1 MKQAVIPVLATILL
15 LTGSPAGAA
24 TETLHESRPI
34 KGEKALAVE
43 LSLGTGEVR
52 IEPGSFDKLFDV
64 RAEVDPELLEP
75 KARYGEGTLSVYTLA
90 RRKLGMPGTN
100 RWTLAFNQKLPLTIH
115 ADLGAA
121 KSDLDFT
128 GLRLKD
134 CTLLMGAS
142 LATVRFNTPNPVV
155 LQQLRIE
162 AGAANVQGF
171 GLGNSNFETFEFKG
185 GVGNSELDFA
195 GDYRRKGQVKASVTV
210 GRLIVRVPRSL
221 GLRVKAADGWASR
234 VKLPTELVQEEGFW
248 VSPNYATA
256 PGRIDLEAETR
267 VGGIEVKWE

>member
-1 MKQAVIPVLATILL
+1 MKQAAIPLLAAILML
-15 LTGSPAGAA
+15 AASPALAQPFQDA
-24 TETLHESRPI
+24 RPI

-43 LSLGTGEVR
+43 LTLGTGEVKL
-52 IEPGSFDKLFDV
+52 EPGSFDKLYDV
-64 RAEVDPELLEP
+64 RAEYDPESLEP

-90 RRKLGMPGTN
+90 QRKLGIPGLN
-100 RWTLAFNQKLPLTIH
+100 RWTMAFTQKLPLSIH
-115 ADLGAA
+115 ADLGTA

-142 LATVRFNTPNPVV
+142 LATLRFNTPNPVV
-155 LQQLRIE
+155 LQKMRIE

-234 VKLPTELVQEEGFW
+234 VKLPAELLQEEGHW

-256 PGRIDLEAETR
+256 DGRIDLEAETR

>member
-1 MKQAVIPVLATILL
+1 MKNAKLPLIAVITLL
-15 LTGSPAGAA
+15 LAAPADAA
-24 TETLHESRPI
+24 TQTFQDSRPI

-43 LSLGTGEVR
+43 LTLGTGEVT
-52 IEPGSFDKLFDV
+52 IEPGSFDKLYEV
-64 RAEVDPELLEP
+64 RAEVDPESVEA
-75 KARYGEGTLSVYTLA
+75 KSRYGDGTLSLYTLSQ
-90 RRKLGMPGTN
+90 RKLGVPGIN
-100 RWTLAFNQKLPLTIH
+100 RWNVSFTQKLPLTLH

-121 KSDLDFT
+121 KSHLDFT

-142 LATVRFNTPNPVV
+142 LATLRFNTPNPIV
-155 LQQLRIE
+155 LKQMRIE
-162 AGAANVQGF
+162 AAAANVQGF
-171 GLGNSNFETFEFKG
+171 GLGNSNFESFEFKG

-234 VKLPTELVQEEGFW
+234 VKLPTELVQAEGHW
-248 VSPNYATA
+248 VSPNYASA

-267 VGGIEVKWE
+267 VGGIEIKWE